1 MCEGIVEEVDM
12 LVSGKEF
19 YIFYKV
25 VVRENVELIK
35 MWVVYDVL
43 VKVYIFVF
51 LLNDC
56 LEVGLLF

>member
-1 MCEGIVEEVDM
+1 M
-12 LVSGKEF
+12 LVGGKEF